1 MNKYIDDL
9 VDMKVIKIYRFLDM
23 LCIQFS
29 NGIDKYALHI
39 QSSWKIVDTNRKII
53 IAAHIDVFSE
63 ISQPDEKKETI
74 FDKKMYEQR
83 PIIENLKVIAC
94 NMNSVGDLKIDFS
107 NGYVLEIF
115 IDTSQEEECWRILK
129 MESDEK
135 HYVVYGKGVSFG

>member
-53 IAAHIDVFSE
+53 IVAHLDEFTE
-63 ISQPDEKKETI
+63 ISQSNEKKETI
-74 FDKKMYEQR
+74 FDKKMNEQR
-83 PIIENLKVIAC
+83 PIIENLKVITC
-94 NMNSVGDLKIDFS
+94 SMNNVGDLKIKFS

-115 IDTSQEEECWRILK
+115 IDTSEEEECWRILK

-135 HYVVYGKGVSFG
+135 HYVVYGNGVSFG